1 MQLEVR
7 CDADASFAVDEGVSV
22 ALSLGSVLTS
32 GGGKAVRAVGP
43 PGMGVARLAQ
53 RSNHIP
59 LHVEHVRT
67 VRMRLPA
74 HDEVLQ
80 VVLRGIQF
88 FVLQKETV
96 AKGTIIVCVGWE
108 RKTSSKFPS

>member
-1 MQLEVR
+1 
-7 CDADASFAVDEGVSV
+7 VSV

-32 GGGKAVRAVGP
+32 RGGEAVLAVGP
-43 PGMGVARLAQ
+43 PGIRVALAQ
-53 RSNHIP
+53 RRYHIA

-80 VVLRGIQF
+80 VVLRGIQLL
-88 FVLQKETV
+88 VLERNRN
-96 AKGTIIVCVGWE
+96 AKGYIAACWWL
-108 RKTSSKFPS
+108 RKYVLKRSKYPGKYKIFNRVSPTSNFLI

>member
-53 RSNHIP
+53 RSNHIT

-88 FVLQKETV
+88 FVLKKETV
-96 AKGTIIVCVGWE
+96 AKGTIIVCVG
-108 RKTSSKFPS
+108 